1 MTKYARKEK
10 FIKDPI
16 SRRLGNL
23 AVNLN
28 RVGVFAEKNT
38 PESVRNLLDE
48 SIQFI
53 EWTAADTS
61 PETTEILI
69 RYQVQLAHWKLSWE
83 KTWFSPNG
91 QETIILQTKKMSDS
105 ILEIIQ

>member
-1 MTKYARKEK
+1 MTKYAREEK
-10 FIKDPI
+10 FIKGPI

-48 SIQFI
+48 SIRFI
-53 EWTAADTS
+53 EWTAAETP
-61 PETTEILI
+61 PEISEMLVQ
-69 RYQVQLAHWKLSWE
+69 YQVQLAQWKLSWE
-83 KTWFSPNG
+83 KTWFSPKG
-91 QETIILQTKKMSDS
+91 QETIILQTKNMSDS
-105 ILEIIQ
+105 ILEMIQ

>member
-38 PESVRNLLDE
+38 PESVRKLLDE
-48 SIQFI
+48 SIRVI
-53 EWTAADTS
+53 EWTAMETI
-61 PETTEILI
+61 PETSEILVQ
-69 RYQVQLAHWKLSWE
+69 YQVQLAQWKLSWAN
-83 KTWFSPNG
+83 TWSTPSG
-91 QETIILQTKKMSDS
+91 RECIIARTKVMSDN
-105 ILEIIQ
+105 ILEMM